1 MAFDLGFNNTD
12 PTPEYTAAAI
22 QKMDKRFDL
31 VMITDRFEESII
43 LMRDL
48 LCMSEDDVIYLG
60 MILKLTLENFLKK
73 IFQIFIYLRFKNISV
88 LFKISFHN
96 DKFRRIQFWTKIP
109 PTSLRRRRLCSRS
122 LFLVVINIKFRC

>member
-73 IFQIFIYLRFKNISV
+73 FS
-88 LFKISFHN
+88 
-96 DKFRRIQFWTKIP
+96 KFSYI
-109 PTSLRRRRLCSRS
+109 
-122 LFLVVINIKFRC
+122 

>member
-12 PTPEYTAAAI
+12 PTPEYTDYAI

-31 VMITDRFEESII
+31 VMITDRFEESIV

-60 MILKLTLENFLKK
+60 L
-73 IFQIFIYLRFKNISV
+73 
-88 LFKISFHN
+88 LFNHN
-96 DKFRRIQFWTKIP
+96 E
-109 PTSLRRRRLCSRS
+109 S
-122 LFLVVINIKFRC
+122 LFMSHNGNF

>member
-1 MAFDLGFNNTD
+1 MMIFLEAMEFNFTKIFLFRAKNYMAFDLGFNNTD

-60 MILKLTLENFLKK
+60 MIYKLLVEQLYS
-73 IFQIFIYLRFKNISV
+73 QRM
-88 LFKISFHN
+88 
-96 DKFRRIQFWTKIP
+96 
-109 PTSLRRRRLCSRS
+109 SLW
-122 LFLVVINIKFRC
+122 

>member
-60 MILKLTLENFLKK
+60 MIYKLLVEQLYS
-73 IFQIFIYLRFKNISV
+73 QRMSLWQEY
-88 LFKISFHN
+88 FHIN
-96 DKFRRIQFWTKIP
+96 EILNQWVD
-109 PTSLRRRRLCSRS
+109 RRLTFDDVRGIQGLMRS
-122 LFLVVINIKFRC
+122 EVIK

>member
-22 QKMDKRFDL
+22 QKMDQRFDL

-60 MILKLTLENFLKK
+60 
-73 IFQIFIYLRFKNISV
+73 QIFIQHSRL
-88 LFKISFHN
+88 
-96 DKFRRIQFWTKIP
+96 P
-109 PTSLRRRRLCSRS
+109 PNKT
-122 LFLVVINIKFRC
+122 VEKGYQ

>member
-1 MAFDLGFNNTD
+1 MIFHKAMQSNLFNFTKIFLFRAKNYMAFDLGFNNTD

-60 MILKLTLENFLKK
+60 MI
-73 IFQIFIYLRFKNISV
+73 
-88 LFKISFHN
+88 
-96 DKFRRIQFWTKIP
+96 
-109 PTSLRRRRLCSRS
+109 
-122 LFLVVINIKFRC
+122 

>member
-22 QKMDKRFDL
+22 QKMDQRFDL

-48 LCMSEDDVIYLG
+48 LCMSEDDVIYLA
-60 MILKLTLENFLKK
+60 LKVRRETQSTELTQDEGLG
-73 IFQIFIYLRFKNISV
+73 
-88 LFKISFHN
+88 
-96 DKFRRIQFWTKIP
+96 
-109 PTSLRRRRLCSRS
+109 
-122 LFLVVINIKFRC
+122 INITWHLGSFATWFRTLTSRTA